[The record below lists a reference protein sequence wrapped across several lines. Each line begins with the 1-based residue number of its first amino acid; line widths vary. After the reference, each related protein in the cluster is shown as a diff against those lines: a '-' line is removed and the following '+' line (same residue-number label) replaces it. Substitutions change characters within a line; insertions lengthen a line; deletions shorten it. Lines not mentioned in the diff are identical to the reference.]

1 MLRPLSL
8 LWKEDRGFV
17 VSAELVLIATIVVL
31 ALVVGLS
38 VVRTAI
44 TAELVDVANAF
55 GSSNQS
61 FHIGAKHGSTGDS
74 SFLDEAGDSHELRFI
89 GPHSE

>member
-1 MLRPLSL
+1 MLRRLCH
-8 LWKEDRGFV
+8 LWNDDSGFV
-17 VSAELVLIATIVVL
+17 VSAELVLIATVVVL

-55 GSSNQS
+55 GSANQS
-61 FHIGAKHGSTGDS
+61 FHFNGKHGHGDGSFHDGLDGSHQLSFIGAQP
-74 SFLDEAGDSHELRFI
+74 E
-89 GPHSE
+89 

>member
-1 MLRPLSL
+1 MLRQIFR
-8 LWKEDRGFV
+8 LWNEDTGFV
-17 VSAELVLIATIVVL
+17 ISAELVLIATIVVL

-55 GSSNQS
+55 GSANQS
-61 FHIGAKHGSTGDS
+61 FHVHGKDGFGSS
-74 SFLDEAGDSHELRFI
+74 SFHDEPDGRHEITFLA
-89 GPHSE
+89 PHSE

>member
-1 MLRPLSL
+1 MLRHLSN
-8 LWKEDRGFV
+8 LWKEDAGFI

-44 TAELVDVANAF
+44 TAELFDVANAF
-55 GSSNQS
+55 GSANQS
-61 FHIGAKHGSTGDS
+61 FHFNGKHGLSGS
-74 SFLDEAGDSHELRFI
+74 SFHDEPQDIQQLTFVGARPE
-89 GPHSE
+89 

>member
-1 MLRPLSL
+1 MLRQISR
-8 LWKEDRGFV
+8 LWNEDTGFV
-17 VSAELVLIATIVVL
+17 ISAELVLIATIVVL

-55 GSSNQS
+55 GSTNQS
-61 FHIGAKHGSTGDS
+61 FHFGGKNGSRGG
-74 SFLDEAGDSHELRFI
+74 SFHDEPDDSHQLSFI